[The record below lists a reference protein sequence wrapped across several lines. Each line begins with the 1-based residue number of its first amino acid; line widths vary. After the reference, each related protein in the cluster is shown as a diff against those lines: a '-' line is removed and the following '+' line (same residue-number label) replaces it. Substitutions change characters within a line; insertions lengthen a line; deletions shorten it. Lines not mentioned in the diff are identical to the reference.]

1 MSASVQMAAAKWWMN
16 RDHGRVVKLPG
27 AMDVSALDLSSR
39 AEDAGAGMRQITSEQ
54 LGSALRRLAADV
66 VAERRRVALLQRENR
81 ELRERIQELERA
93 LSARKGRYGG
103 SRKAA

>member
-1 MSASVQMAAAKWWMN
+1 MD
-16 RDHGRVVKLPG
+16 RPRGRVIKLPV
-27 AMDVSALDLSSR
+27 AMGVSALDPASR
-39 AEDAGAGMRQITSEQ
+39 AKECARGMRQITSEQ

-66 VAERRRVALLQRENR
+66 VAERRRVAVLQRENR

-93 LSARKGRYGG
+93 LSARKRRYAG

>member
-1 MSASVQMAAAKWWMN
+1 MAVATGRLE

-27 AMDVSALDLSSR
+27 AMRVSALDLTAR
-39 AEDAGAGMRQITSEQ
+39 GHEAGRGMRQITSEQ

-66 VAERRRVALLQRENR
+66 VAERRRVAVLQRENR

-93 LSARKGRYGG
+93 LSARKGRYAG